1 MPPQPSGRAT
11 APMTSSMSTAD
22 TIRAFIVDDLGWDGS
37 AEDLTDDV
45 SLFEAEILDSMGIH
59 QMVAFIEEEF
69 DIEVADEDL
78 AVTNFESVGAIAR
91 LVETRRQPG

>member
-1 MPPQPSGRAT
+1 
-11 APMTSSMSTAD
+11 MTSSMSTAD
-22 TIRAFIVDDLGWDGS
+22 SIRAFIVDDLGWDGS
-37 AEDLTDDV
+37 AELTDDV
-45 SLFEAEILDSMGIH
+45 SLFEAEILDSMGIQ